1 MIKAI
6 AAMDNN
12 RLIGRGGGLPWPTI
26 KEDFQWFKTFTA
38 NQYLVVGSTTY
49 RTLPPLPNRKLLVL
63 TDSFSE
69 RWFNPFNDT
78 AMTTLSHED
87 IIGVAEKRDVIVIGG
102 AKTYALFM
110 DFISE
115 FYVTHVNGS
124 YEGDTYMPPFSD
136 RLNQTTLIASLE
148 QGHKIFR
155 YTRNK

>member
-49 RTLPPLPNRKLLVL
+49 KTLPPLPGR
-63 TDSFSE
+63 
-69 RWFNPFNDT
+69 
-78 AMTTLSHED
+78 
-87 IIGVAEKRDVIVIGG
+87 KRDVIVIGG

-110 DFISE
+110 DFIKE

-124 YEGDTYMPPFSD
+124 YEGDTYMPPFHDS
-136 RLNQTTLIASLE
+136 LNQTTLIASLE
-148 QGHKIFR
+148 NGHKIFR
-155 YTRNK
+155 YTRN

>member
-38 NQYLVVGSTTY
+38 NQYLVVRSTTY

-78 AMTTLSHED
+78 AMTTLSRED

-102 AKTYALFM
+102 AKTYTLFM
-110 DFISE
+110 DFIKE

-124 YEGDTYMPPFSD
+124 YDGDTYMPPFSD
-136 RLNQTTLIASLE
+136 SLNQTTLIASLE
-148 QGHKIFR
+148 NGHKIFR
-155 YTRNK
+155 YTRN